1 MEHFREKGLLSK
13 NEVHLFNILLLS
25 GVFFSFS
32 RKHMGCVY
40 SSLFPCLAGMLRVS
54 LSYLLSMCAIF
65 SFFRASSIFGCKE
78 YNQSEIGIDHLAKLI
93 CRVIS
98 CVVGRER
105 LL

>member
-54 LSYLLSMCAIF
+54 LSYLLSVCAIF
-65 SFFRASSIFGCKE
+65 SFF
-78 YNQSEIGIDHLAKLI
+78 AK
-93 CRVIS
+93 IS
-98 CVVGRER
+98 MGSTNRCHINTQMEGFPS
-105 LL
+105 LPGT